1 MDEATRLPCPRKGL
15 VPSGAEKRKKRR
27 LEEEKRQEDKVM
39 FARLITV
46 FCAGKYNP
54 PNG

>member
-1 MDEATRLPCPRKGL
+1 MSQKRTYA
-15 VPSGAEKRKKRR
+15 SGAEKRKKRR
-27 LEEEKRQEDKVM
+27 LEEEKRQEDKGT

-46 FCAGKYNP
+46 FCAVNYNP